1 MTEPSQYPALGGGGT
16 ALTSPDG
23 GANLCLRWDDLGST
37 PTSHGESGGGG
48 MSAAPQTGSVT
59 PTTGL
64 VLVDPHEAQGWRV
77 RQDERLDRLF
87 EQKCDWISQY
97 GRADQLAVDA
107 RDDTGDL
114 RLTYDELDRRA
125 NQLARY
131 LRLRGCAGG
140 DRIGLLYDR
149 PAHSYIAML
158 AVLKIGA
165 TYVPLDVRYPT
176 GRLAYI
182 VEDARVR
189 TVLSMSHVAEQVEQ
203 IELLTG
209 GGAELVYVD
218 RAAPLIAEMDSRRL
232 LDAERG
238 RRLDSLAY
246 ISYGS
251 VSGRPEGVAIDH
263 PSICNFVKVAAEI
276 YGIRPRDRVYQ
287 GLPIALDFSVEE
299 IWVPWLCGATLV
311 PKPAGPS
318 LLGPD
323 LHRFLS
329 EARVTA
335 LCCVPPVLATLEDD
349 LPDLRFLLICG
360 KDTPRELIDRW
371 LRPGRRFLSVY
382 GPTEATVTAT
392 WTELRPGKPVTIGV
406 PLPTYCTVILD
417 PRDPSRALPHGE
429 VGEIGIAGIGLACG
443 YLNHD
448 DLTDESFIPDFL
460 DIPANPSGRIYRTG
474 DLGRVNADLELEY
487 HGRVDGTADSAGYR
501 LELADVESL
510 LRIQASPGA
519 AAAPGAA
526 AVPYAPPGA
535 VAPPYAPPG
544 AAAPPYAPPAGAGWA
559 AAAPP
564 DARAAA
570 PGPGNPVQA
579 AFAEMLAAVTG
590 VDRVS
595 PDSHFFDDL
604 GADSL
609 VMAQFCARVRRR
621 PELPSVSMKDIY
633 RFPTVA
639 RLAGALADDEST
651 PMERSLLEVLAALV
665 GSPVAHISPDSHFFD
680 DLGADS
686 LVMAQF
692 CARVRKRVDL
702 PSISMRDIYA
712 YSTIRALSTALA
724 EAEAGAATAAGPP
737 GHPERGAPAAGS
749 APAPAGGGAP
759 YPPGMPAGP
768 YQPAPDAPL
777 KPVGPLGHA
786 LCGVAQLLIV
796 VGFAYL
802 GALVLVSGLE
812 WIVAGIPGGTR
823 EVLTRSVVFGAGSF
837 VAASLAPIL
846 VKWLLVGEWT
856 PRRIRVWSLGY
867 LRFWLVKIMI
877 RSNPLARFVGSPIYV
892 SYLRALGARIGP
904 GVAIFAPTVPVCTDL
919 ITVGAGTVISK
930 SCTFTGYR
938 AQDGE
943 IQTGPVTL
951 GREVFV
957 GDATVLDVDTA
968 IGDGGQVG
976 HTSAL
981 HTGQRVPAGE
991 RWHGSPAQRTHVD
1004 YARVAPARCGWLR
1017 RLAYPGAQ
1025 LLTAALVPGLTLG
1038 ALVLLVPRTPKVAA
1052 LLGPGPQHFT
1062 TWVFYRDVAAVS
1074 YLLFVGGL
1082 VVSVLFVM
1090 TVPRLLRPLVRPDRV
1105 YPLYGLGY
1113 WAQRTITGT
1122 TNSKFLAFFF
1132 GDSSYI
1138 VGYLRGIGYRLTPVE
1153 QTGSNFGQ
1161 RVQHDSPYLCSVGT
1175 GTVIADGLTFLNA
1188 EYSAT
1193 SFTVSGVSIGARSFL
1208 GNNIAYPAG
1217 AKVGGNCLLGTKVMV
1232 PIDGPVRENVGLL
1245 GSPCFEIPRSVER
1258 DTRFDHLATGDEFHR
1273 RLAAKNRHN
1282 IVTMV
1287 LYLMVRWF
1295 PFFVGALLT
1304 VAAEDL
1310 YHVIGAAALAAAGL
1324 VALLFSTCWFVLV
1337 ERAVRGLQTRAPGG
1351 CSIYDRGFWRHERF
1365 WKVPAQA
1372 YQQVF
1377 NGTPLKPVIWRLLGV
1392 RIGRRVFDD
1401 GCGIVEKTFVTIG
1414 DGCTLN
1420 AGSIIQCHS
1429 QEDGAFKSDH
1439 TSIGAGCTLG
1449 VGAFVHYGVTMGDRV
1464 VLEADSFLMKG
1475 EDVPSDTRW
1484 GGNPA
1489 SELRQ
1494 HRSPALAA

>member
-1 MTEPSQYPALGGGGT
+1 MTEPSPYPARHGGIT
-16 ALTSPDG
+16 ALTSPDT
-23 GANLCLRWDDLGST
+23 GANLCLRWGDLGS
-37 PTSHGESGGGG
+37 PPISHGESGGVEV
-48 MSAAPQTGSVT
+48 SATPHTGISE
-59 PTTGL
+59 L

-77 RQDERLDRLF
+77 RQDERLDHLF
-87 EQKCDWISQY
+87 EQKCDWIAQY
-97 GRADQLAVDA
+97 GRAGHLAVDA
-107 RDDTGDL
+107 GDDPDDL
-114 RLTYDELDRRA
+114 TLTYDELDRRA

-149 PAHSYIAML
+149 PAHSYVAVL

-189 TVLSMSHVAEQVEQ
+189 TVLSMSHVADQVEQ

-218 RAAPLIAEMDSRRL
+218 RAAPLIAEMDSRRM

-263 PSICNFVKVAAEI
+263 PSICNFVRVAAEI

-311 PKPAGPS
+311 PKPAGPG

-323 LHRFLS
+323 LHRFLRDR
-329 EARVTA
+329 RVTA

-360 KDTPRELIDRW
+360 KQCPPELIERW
-371 LRPGRRFLSVY
+371 MRPGRRFLSVY

-392 WTELRPGKPVTIGV
+392 WTELRPGKAMTIGV

-417 PRDPSRALPHGE
+417 PGDPYRALPHGE

-448 DLTDESFIPDFL
+448 DLTDEAFIADFL

-474 DLGRVNADLELEY
+474 DLGRVNADLEIEY
-487 HGRVDGTADSAGYR
+487 HGRVDGQADNPGYR
-501 LELADVESL
+501 LALADIESL
-510 LRIQASPGA
+510 LRIQA
-519 AAAPGAA
+519 AP
-526 AVPYAPPGA
+526 AP
-535 VAPPYAPPG
+535 
-544 AAAPPYAPPAGAGWA
+544 APPAPASGPAFPAPVATAPA
-559 AAAPP
+559 AAS
-564 DARAAA
+564 RAAV
-570 PGPGNPVQA
+570 PGPGNAVEA
-579 AFAEMLAAVTG
+579 AFAQVLAGIT
-590 VDRVS
+590 RVERV
-595 PDSHFFDDL
+595 PVDSHFFDDL

-633 RFPTVA
+633 RFPTV
-639 RLAGALADDEST
+639 RGLATALADDEST

-665 GSPVAHISPDSHFFD
+665 GSPVAAVSPDNHFFD

-692 CARVRKRVDL
+692 CARVRRRVDL
-702 PSISMRDIYA
+702 PPVSMRDIYA
-712 YSTIRALSTALA
+712 HPTIRALSSALA
-724 EAEAGAATAAGPP
+724 EAETETAAVAGPP
-737 GHPERGAPAAGS
+737 GYPTGSAAGFAMAPAAGS
-749 APAPAGGGAP
+749 AHPAAGFTHPPAMPGAP
-759 YPPGMPAGP
+759 YPGDGR
-768 YQPAPDAPL
+768 APVPDGPL

-786 LCGVAQLLIV
+786 MCGVAQLLVV

-812 WIVAGIPGGTR
+812 WIVAGSPGGPR
-823 EVLTRSVVFGAGSF
+823 AVLTRSVLFGSGSF
-837 VAASLAPIL
+837 VAACLLPIL
-846 VKWLLVGEWT
+846 AKWLLIGEWT
-856 PRRIRVWSLGY
+856 PRRIRIWSLDY
-867 LRFWLVKIMI
+867 LRFWLVKGMI

-904 GVAIFAPTVPVCTDL
+904 GAAIFAPTVPVCTDL
-919 ITVGAGTVISK
+919 LTVGAGTVISK
-930 SCTFTGYR
+930 SCTFAGYR
-938 AQDGE
+938 AHGGE
-943 IQTGPVTL
+943 IRTGPVTL

-957 GDATVLDVDTA
+957 GDATVLDIDTA
-968 IGDGGQVG
+968 IGDGGQLG

-1025 LLTAALVPGLTLG
+1025 LLTAALVPGLILG
-1038 ALVLLVPRTPKVAA
+1038 ALVLLAPRISKVAA
-1052 LLGPGPQHFT
+1052 LLGPGPAHFT
-1062 TWVFYRDVAAVS
+1062 TWVFYRDVLAVS
-1074 YLLFVGGL
+1074 YLIFLGGL
-1082 VVSVLFVM
+1082 VASMLFVT
-1090 TVPRLLRPLVRPDRV
+1090 TVPRLLRPLVRPGKV

-1113 WAQRTITGT
+1113 WAQRTIAGT
-1122 TNSKFLAFFF
+1122 TNSKFLAFLF

-1188 EYSAT
+1188 EYSAS
-1193 SFTVSGVSIGARSFL
+1193 SFTVSGVSIGERSFL
-1208 GNNIAYPAG
+1208 GNNIAYPAQ

-1232 PIDGPVRENVGLL
+1232 PIDGPVRANVGLL

-1282 IVTMV
+1282 VVTMV
-1287 LYLMVRWF
+1287 LYLLVRWV
-1295 PFFVGALLT
+1295 PFVVGALLV

-1310 YHVIGAAALAAAGL
+1310 YHVIGAAALAASGL
-1324 VALLFSTCWFVLV
+1324 VGLLFTTCWFVLV
-1337 ERAVRGLQTRAPGG
+1337 ERAVRGLQTRAPDG
-1351 CSIYDRGFWRHERF
+1351 CSIYDCGFWRHERF
-1365 WKVPAQA
+1365 WKVPAVA
-1372 YQQVF
+1372 YQQAF

-1439 TSIGAGCTLG
+1439 TSIGSGCTLG
-1449 VGAFVHYGVTMGDRV
+1449 VGVFVHYGVTIGDRV

-1475 EDVPSDTRW
+1475 EDVPSDSRW
-1484 GGNPA
+1484 AGNPA
-1489 SELRQ
+1489 TELRQ
-1494 HRSPALAA
+1494 RRRPALAA